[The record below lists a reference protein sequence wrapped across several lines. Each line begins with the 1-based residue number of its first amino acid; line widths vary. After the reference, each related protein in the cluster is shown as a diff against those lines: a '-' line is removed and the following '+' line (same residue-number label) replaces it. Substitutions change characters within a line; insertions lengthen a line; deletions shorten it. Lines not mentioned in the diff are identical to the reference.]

1 MLLVPEQTFLIV
13 ASAFKPRDIPIT
25 YMRKIFFLVSIYAGV
40 ALLACQDQRDGQ
52 DNPLPNLEYFRNIG
66 KQIPNETGV
75 RWMELYQERAAKA
88 GRLLDPAYSVS
99 AANFHTMTGSVNGFT
114 GIAFHHG
121 LDENGV
127 HHFILIPVDESLT
140 LWSAVP
146 GRVYFDA
153 NSDSQISAE
162 TARQWAL
169 NYEAAHSQ
177 DVWFHYF
184 GRAIFDEIVNISYF
198 ENMQIE
204 PALSDVDFTPQLLLI
219 ILNGEGVLNGRTEED
234 GGGVVYDASSP
245 CPPCAVQ

>member
-1 MLLVPEQTFLIV
+1 
-13 ASAFKPRDIPIT
+13 
-25 YMRKIFFLVSIYAGV
+25 MRKIFFLVTIYAGV

-75 RWMELYQERAAKA
+75 RWMELYAERASSE
-88 GRLLDPAYSVS
+88 GRLGEPDYSLSPENFETIINSVS
-99 AANFHTMTGSVNGFT
+99 GFT

-146 GRVYFDA
+146 GRIYYDA
-153 NSDSQISAE
+153 NTDAQISAA

-169 NYEAAHSQ
+169 NYEQSHSQ

-198 ENMQIE
+198 ENLQIE
-204 PALSDVDFTPQLLLI
+204 PAISDVDFTPQLLLI
-219 ILNGEGVLNGRTEED
+219 ILNGEGVLNGRTGGD
-234 GGGVVYDASSP
+234 GDGEGGAVYDASSP